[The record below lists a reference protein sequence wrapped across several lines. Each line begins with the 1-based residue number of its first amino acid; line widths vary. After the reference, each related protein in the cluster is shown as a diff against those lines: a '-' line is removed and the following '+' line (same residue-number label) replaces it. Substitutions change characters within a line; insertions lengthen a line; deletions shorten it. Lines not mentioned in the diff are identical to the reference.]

1 MSVTIISVGNG
12 GFNIASDIIKA
23 ELFQDVRF
31 IVCDTE
37 PNDLERN
44 SVNANDKYLLD
55 RINQSEVKS
64 SSMCRVDKV
73 IENADD
79 IIILCA
85 TLGGMTGSH
94 YAPLIAL
101 NAKLKDRN
109 VFSFIS
115 MPSNFEGERK
125 RDKAQKALHKIIVAS
140 NLVVLQNNERLK
152 NYDLGLAEMNKP
164 IVDTLASI
172 MSLTPSLTESQM
184 LLTAAQQSEPSL
196 EKQNA
201 LFDAMVGSY
210 GLSVVSSMSLDDAQK
225 YVPEKYQEEDKVE
238 PLIWIKPDD
247 YGAFTPEER
256 CEVFN

>member
-23 ELFQDVRF
+23 GLFQDLNF

-44 SVNANDKYLLD
+44 SAKANVKYLLD

-64 SSMCRVDKV
+64 DSLYLVDKV

-101 NAKLKDRN
+101 NGVLKGKN
-109 VFSFIS
+109 VYSFVS
-115 MPSNFEGERK
+115 LPSNFEGERK
-125 RDKAQKALHKIIVAS
+125 RDKAQKALHKMIVAS
-140 NLVVLQNNERLK
+140 NLVVLQHNEKLK

-164 IVDTLASI
+164 IVETLTSI
-172 MSLTPSLTESQM
+172 MSFTPSLTESQT
-184 LLTAAQQSEPSL
+184 LLAAAQQSEADL

-201 LFDAMVGSY
+201 LFDAMVESY
-210 GLSVVSSMSLDDAQK
+210 GLSVVSAMSIDDAQK
-225 YVPEKYQEEDKVE
+225 YVPEKYKEEDKVH
-238 PLIWIKPDD
+238 PLIWIRPDD
-247 YGAFTPEER
+247 YGAFTPEQR
-256 CEVFN
+256 CEVFG